1 MTVPVHIYG
10 VTDTSVTIPADRTGR
25 SKRPLRHIEGDGL
38 RVLVSDV
45 DADSRVLREDLMAHA
60 HTLEAVATLGTVLP
74 MQFGVE
80 MPDDD
85 TVRHELIESRGDE
98 IRPLLERFDGLLQ
111 LTVSVDLIEQE
122 ALREALRRDPDL
134 VALRDEVRRASPQ
147 ERHSAEV
154 RLGEAIAAAL
164 DVLRAGVGDGVV
176 DQLAPT
182 ARAVSLGEV
191 RGALQAAEIFLLVER
206 DRQSEVDAT
215 VTTLREDL
223 APLAS
228 LRYVGPQPPYAFLD
242 AASSGALAWA

>member
-1 MTVPVHIYG
+1 MPLHIYG

-25 SKRPLRHIEGDGL
+25 SKRPLRHIDGDGL

-60 HTLEAVATLGTVLP
+60 HTLEAVAALGTVLP

-122 ALREALRRDPDL
+122 ALREVLRKDPDL
-134 VALRDEVRRASPQ
+134 VALRDHVQRASPQ
-147 ERHSAEV
+147 ERHAAEV
-154 RLGEAIAAAL
+154 RLGEAISAAL
-164 DVLRAGVGDGVV
+164 DVMRAEIGDGVV
-176 DQLAPT
+176 DRLAPT

-206 DRQSEVDAT
+206 DRQSEVDAA

-242 AASSGALAWA
+242 AASSGELAWA

>member
-1 MTVPVHIYG
+1 MPVHIYG

-25 SKRPLRHIEGDGL
+25 SKRPLRQIDGDGL

-45 DADSRVLREDLMAHA
+45 DADSRVLREDLLAHA
-60 HTLEAVATLGTVLP
+60 HTLEAVAALGAVLP

-111 LTVSVDLIEQE
+111 LTVSVDLIEPE
-122 ALREALRRDPDL
+122 ALREVLRRDQDL
-134 VALRDEVRRASPQ
+134 VALRDHVQRASPQ

-164 DVLRAGVGDGVV
+164 DALRAGVGDGVV
-176 DQLAPT
+176 DRLAPT

-191 RGALQAAEIFLLVER
+191 RGALQAAEVFLLVER

-228 LRYVGPQPPYAFLD
+228 LRYVGPQPPYAFLE
-242 AASSGALAWA
+242 AASSEELAWA

>member
-1 MTVPVHIYG
+1 VPVHVYG
-10 VTDTSVTIPADRTGR
+10 VTDASVTIPTDRTGR
-25 SKRPLRHIEGDGL
+25 SKRPLRHIDGGGL

-45 DADSRVLREDLMAHA
+45 DDDSRVLREDLMAHA
-60 HTLEAVATLGTVLP
+60 HTLEAVAALGTVLP

-98 IRPLLERFDGLLQ
+98 IRPLLERFEGLLQ
-111 LTVSVDLIEQE
+111 LTVAVELIEQE
-122 ALREALRRDPDL
+122 ALKEVLRRDPDL
-134 VALRDEVRRASPQ
+134 VALRDHVQRSAPQ
-147 ERHSAEV
+147 DRHSAEV

-164 DVLRAGVGDGVV
+164 EALRAEVGDGVV
-176 DQLAPT
+176 DRIAPT
-182 ARAVSLGEV
+182 AHAVSLGEP
-191 RGALQAAEIFLLVER
+191 RGALQAAEVFLLVER
-206 DRQSEVDAT
+206 DRQSELDAT

-242 AASSGALAWA
+242 AASSGELAWA

>member
-1 MTVPVHIYG
+1 MPLHIYG

-25 SKRPLRHIEGDGL
+25 SKRPLRHIDGDGL

-60 HTLEAVATLGTVLP
+60 HTLEAVAALGTVLP

-122 ALREALRRDPDL
+122 ALREVLRKDPDL
-134 VALRDEVRRASPQ
+134 VALRDHVQRASPQ

-154 RLGEAIAAAL
+154 RLGEAISAAL
-164 DVLRAGVGDGVV
+164 DVMRAEIGDGVV
-176 DQLAPT
+176 DRLAPI

-206 DRQSEVDAT
+206 DRQSEVDAA

-242 AASSGALAWA
+242 AASSGELAWA

>member
-1 MTVPVHIYG
+1 MPVHIYG
-10 VTDTSVTIPADRTGR
+10 VTDTSVMIPADRKGR
-25 SKRPLRHIEGDGL
+25 AERPLRHVDGDGL

-60 HTLEAVATLGTVLP
+60 HTLEAMAALGTVLP

-98 IRPLLERFDGLLQ
+98 IRPLLERFGGLLQ
-111 LTVSVDLIEQE
+111 LTVAVDLIEQE
-122 ALREALRRDPDL
+122 ALKEVLRRDPDL
-134 VALRDEVRRASPQ
+134 VALRDHVQRAAPQ
-147 ERHSAEV
+147 DRHSAEV

-164 DVLRAGVGDGVV
+164 EALRAEVGDGVV
-176 DQLAPT
+176 DRIAPT
-182 ARAVSLGEV
+182 ARAVSLGEL
-191 RGALQAAEIFLLVER
+191 RGALQAAEVFLLVER
-206 DRQSEVDAT
+206 DRQSELDAT

-242 AASSGALAWA
+242 AASSGELSWA

>member
-1 MTVPVHIYG
+1 MPVHIYG

-25 SKRPLRHIEGDGL
+25 SKRPLRHIDGDGL

-176 DQLAPT
+176 DRLAPT

-206 DRQSEVDAT
+206 DRQSGVDAT
-215 VTTLREDL
+215 VTTLRDDL

-242 AASSGALAWA
+242 AASSEELSWA

>member
-1 MTVPVHIYG
+1 MPVHIYG

-25 SKRPLRHIEGDGL
+25 AKRPLRQIDGDGL

-60 HTLEAVATLGTVLP
+60 HALEAVAALGTVLP

-98 IRPLLERFDGLLQ
+98 IRSLLERFDGLLQ
-111 LTVSVDLIEQE
+111 LTVSVDLIEPE
-122 ALREALRRDPDL
+122 ALREVLRRDQDL
-134 VALRDEVRRASPQ
+134 VALRDHVQRASPQ
-147 ERHSAEV
+147 ERYSAEV

-164 DVLRAGVGDGVV
+164 DMLRAGVGDGVV
-176 DQLAPT
+176 DRLAPT
-182 ARAVSLGEV
+182 ARAVSLGEA
-191 RGALQAAEIFLLVER
+191 RGALHAAEVFLLAER
-206 DRQSEVDAT
+206 DRQNEVDAT
-215 VTTLREDL
+215 VTTLREEL

-228 LRYVGPQPPYAFLD
+228 LRYVGPQPPYAFLE
-242 AASSGALAWA
+242 AASSEELAWA

>member
-1 MTVPVHIYG
+1 MPLHIYG

-25 SKRPLRHIEGDGL
+25 SKRPLRHIDGDGL

-60 HTLEAVATLGTVLP
+60 HTLEAVAALGTVLP

-111 LTVSVDLIEQE
+111 LTVSVGLIEQE
-122 ALREALRRDPDL
+122 ALREVLRKDPDL
-134 VALRDEVRRASPQ
+134 VALRDHVQRASPQ
-147 ERHSAEV
+147 ERHAAEV
-154 RLGEAIAAAL
+154 RLGEAISAAL
-164 DVLRAGVGDGVV
+164 DVMRAEIGDGVV
-176 DQLAPT
+176 DRLAPT

-206 DRQSEVDAT
+206 DRQSEVDAA

-242 AASSGALAWA
+242 AASSGELAWA

>member
-1 MTVPVHIYG
+1 MPLHIYG

-25 SKRPLRHIEGDGL
+25 SKRPLRHIDGDGL

-60 HTLEAVATLGTVLP
+60 HTLEAVAALGTVLP

-122 ALREALRRDPDL
+122 ALREVLRKDPDL
-134 VALRDEVRRASPQ
+134 VAVRDHVQRASPQ
-147 ERHSAEV
+147 ERHAAEV
-154 RLGEAIAAAL
+154 RLGEAISAAL
-164 DVLRAGVGDGVV
+164 DVMRAEIGDGVV
-176 DQLAPT
+176 DRLAPI

-206 DRQSEVDAT
+206 DRQSEVDAA

-242 AASSGALAWA
+242 AASSGELAWA

>member
-1 MTVPVHIYG
+1 MPVHIYG

-25 SKRPLRHIEGDGL
+25 SKRPLRHIDGDGL

-111 LTVSVDLIEQE
+111 LTVSVDLIEPE
-122 ALREALRRDPDL
+122 ALREVLRRDQDL
-134 VALRDEVRRASPQ
+134 VALRDHVQRASPQ

-164 DVLRAGVGDGVV
+164 DALRAGVGDGVV
-176 DQLAPT
+176 DRLAPT

-191 RGALQAAEIFLLVER
+191 RGALQAAEVFLLVER

-242 AASSGALAWA
+242 AVSSGALAWA

>member
-1 MTVPVHIYG
+1 MPVHIYG

-25 SKRPLRHIEGDGL
+25 SKRPLRHIDGDGL

-60 HTLEAVATLGTVLP
+60 HTLEAVAALGTVLP

-111 LTVSVDLIEQE
+111 LTVAVDLIEQE
-122 ALREALRRDPDL
+122 ALKEVLRRDPDL
-134 VALRDEVRRASPQ
+134 VALRDHVQRAAPQ
-147 ERHSAEV
+147 DRHSAEV

-176 DQLAPT
+176 DRLAPT
-182 ARAVSLGEV
+182 AGAVSLGEV

-206 DRQSEVDAT
+206 DRQSELDAT

-228 LRYVGPQPPYAFLD
+228 VRYVGPQPPYAFLD
-242 AASSGALAWA
+242 AASSGELAWA

>member
-1 MTVPVHIYG
+1 MPVHIYG

-25 SKRPLRHIEGDGL
+25 SKRPLRHIDGDGL

-45 DADSRVLREDLMAHA
+45 EADSRVLREDLMAHA

-111 LTVSVDLIEQE
+111 LTVSVELIEQE
-122 ALREALRRDPDL
+122 ALKEVLRQDPDL
-134 VALRDEVRRASPQ
+134 VGLRDHVQRAAPQ

-164 DVLRAGVGDGVV
+164 DALRAEVGDGVV
-176 DQLAPT
+176 DRIAPT

-191 RGALQAAEIFLLVER
+191 RGALQAAEVFLLVER
-206 DRQSEVDAT
+206 DRQSELDAT

-242 AASSGALAWA
+242 AASSGELAWA

>member
-1 MTVPVHIYG
+1 MPVHIYG

-25 SKRPLRHIEGDGL
+25 SRRPLRQVDGDGL

-45 DADSRVLREDLMAHA
+45 DADSRVLREDLLAHA
-60 HTLEAVATLGTVLP
+60 HTLEAVAAVGTVLP

-85 TVRHELIESRGDE
+85 TVRHELIESRADE

-111 LTVSVDLIEQE
+111 LTVSVDLIEPE
-122 ALREALRRDPDL
+122 ALREVLRRDQDL
-134 VALRDEVRRASPQ
+134 AELRDHVQRASPQ

-154 RLGEAIAAAL
+154 RLGEAIAGAL
-164 DVLRAGVGDGVV
+164 DALRAGVGDSVV
-176 DQLAPT
+176 DRLAPT

-191 RGALQAAEIFLLVER
+191 RGALQAAEVFLLVER
-206 DRQSEVDAT
+206 DRQSEVDAS

-228 LRYVGPQPPYAFLD
+228 LRYVGPQPPYAFLE
-242 AASSGALAWA
+242 AASSEELAWA

>member
-1 MTVPVHIYG
+1 MPLHIYG

-25 SKRPLRHIEGDGL
+25 SKRPLRHIDGDGL

-60 HTLEAVATLGTVLP
+60 HTLEAVAALGTVLP

-122 ALREALRRDPDL
+122 ALREVLRKDPDL
-134 VALRDEVRRASPQ
+134 VALRDHVQRASPH
-147 ERHSAEV
+147 ERHAAEV
-154 RLGEAIAAAL
+154 RLGEAISAAL
-164 DVLRAGVGDGVV
+164 DVMRAEIGDGVV
-176 DQLAPT
+176 DRLAPT

-206 DRQSEVDAT
+206 DRQSEVDAA

-242 AASSGALAWA
+242 AASSGELAWA

>member
-1 MTVPVHIYG
+1 MPVHIYG

-25 SKRPLRHIEGDGL
+25 SKRPLRHIDGDGL

-111 LTVSVDLIEQE
+111 LTVSVDLIEEE
-122 ALREALRRDPDL
+122 ALREVLRRDPDL
-134 VALRDEVRRASPQ
+134 VALRDHVQRASPQ

-164 DVLRAGVGDGVV
+164 DALRAGIGDGVV

-182 ARAVSLGEV
+182 ARAVSLGEL

-206 DRQSEVDAT
+206 DRQGEVDAT

-242 AASSGALAWA
+242 AASSEELAWA

>member
-1 MTVPVHIYG
+1 MPVHIYG

-25 SKRPLRHIEGDGL
+25 SKRPLRHIDGDGL

-111 LTVSVDLIEQE
+111 LTVSVDLIEEE
-122 ALREALRRDPDL
+122 ALREVLHRDPEL
-134 VALRDEVRRASPQ
+134 VALRDHVQRASPQ

-176 DQLAPT
+176 DRLAPT
-182 ARAVSLGEV
+182 ARAVSLGEI

-206 DRQSEVDAT
+206 DRQGEVDAT

-242 AASSGALAWA
+242 AASSEELAWA

>member
-1 MTVPVHIYG
+1 MPVHVYG
-10 VTDTSVTIPADRTGR
+10 VTDTSVTIPTDRTGR
-25 SKRPLRHIEGDGL
+25 SKRPLRHIDGGDL

-45 DADSRVLREDLMAHA
+45 DDDSRVLREDLMAHA

-98 IRPLLERFDGLLQ
+98 IRPLLERFEGLLQ
-111 LTVSVDLIEQE
+111 LTVAVDLIEQE
-122 ALREALRRDPDL
+122 ALKEVLRRDPDL
-134 VALRDEVRRASPQ
+134 VALRDHVQRAAPQ
-147 ERHSAEV
+147 DRHSAEV
-154 RLGEAIAAAL
+154 RLGEAIAGAL
-164 DVLRAGVGDGVV
+164 EALRAEVGDGVV
-176 DQLAPT
+176 DRVAPT

-191 RGALQAAEIFLLVER
+191 RGALQAAEVFLLVER
-206 DRQSEVDAT
+206 DRQSELDAT
-215 VTTLREDL
+215 VTTLRDDL

-242 AASSGALAWA
+242 AASSGELSWA

>member
-1 MTVPVHIYG
+1 MPLHIYG

-25 SKRPLRHIEGDGL
+25 SKRPLRHIDGDGL

-60 HTLEAVATLGTVLP
+60 HTLEAVAALGTVLP

-122 ALREALRRDPDL
+122 ALREVLRKDPDL
-134 VALRDEVRRASPQ
+134 VAVRDHVQRASPQ
-147 ERHSAEV
+147 ERHAAEV
-154 RLGEAIAAAL
+154 RLGEAISAAL
-164 DVLRAGVGDGVV
+164 DVMRAEIGDGVV
-176 DQLAPT
+176 DRLAPT

-206 DRQSEVDAT
+206 DRQSEVDAA

-242 AASSGALAWA
+242 AASSGELAWA